1 MSSKDNKHLSVLIA
15 DDEPSVREALQM
27 ILQFFNYT
35 VVAVASGEEAIQTL
49 AKNHFDLVITDYAMP
64 GINGKDLSIY
74 VKKHW
79 PKRPV
84 LMITAH
90 AGMLDHS
97 INKTVDAILTKPF
110 MADTLGDAVAKL
122 LHQSSPSTGEAKP

>member
-1 MSSKDNKHLSVLIA
+1 VKLRENNSYSVLVV

-27 ILQFFNYT
+27 ILQFFKYN
-35 VVAVASGEEAIQTL
+35 VVAVASGEEAIKTL
-49 AKNHFDLVITDYAMP
+49 EKNHFDIVITDYAMP
-64 GINGKDLSIY
+64 GVNGKELSIY

-110 MADTLGDAVAKL
+110 MADTLGNAVAKL
-122 LHQSSPSTGEAKP
+122 LHDSCPPDSSPKA